1 VSFFLQAGGGTSP
14 LIGNFL
20 FLGLMFAVFYF
31 LIIRPQQKRS
41 KEHKQLL
48 SDLSKGD
55 RVVTSGGIFGTV
67 VGVQDEVVVLRVD
80 ENTKIEVVKE
90 NISGKVQS

>member
-1 VSFFLQAGGGTSP
+1 VSIFLTGGGSSLTM
-14 LIGNFL
+14 NVL

>member
-1 VSFFLQAGGGTSP
+1 MSIFLTGGGSSLTM
-14 LIGNFL
+14 NVL